1 MRARTATV
9 LVLVVAA
16 AAIFA
21 AACKSEKRAA
31 TTSPA
36 TGGDGGSAGAAVEVT
51 LYTSVDQPVAE
62 PIVRAFERRAGV
74 RVRLVTDTEATKSAG
89 LAARLLAERANP
101 QADVFWGNEVF
112 HTINLARNGA
122 LAAYE
127 SPEAKSIPDRYKD
140 AKHLWAGT
148 CLRARVIATAEA
160 AAAEA
165 ATAEPGA
172 GGGGDKPRWAA
183 HVEALTDPGLKH
195 RVALARPTAGTTG
208 GHVSALYAAWGR
220 DKADAFFRGLHAN
233 GAKVLGGNSVV
244 AEQVGQ
250 GQMLAGLTD
259 NDDVAAAQRAGGRLA
274 LNLPD
279 QGDGE
284 LGTLTIPCT
293 VALVAGRPGG
303 GDGAAARL
311 ADYLLSGEV
320 EQKLIEAK
328 FGRYS
333 VRATGGQAVRTM
345 DVTYE
350 KVADHMAWAPN
361 RAAALLEGREPREP
375 NRDP

>member
-1 MRARTATV
+1 MRYRVAR
-9 LVLVVAA
+9 LLLVAA
-16 AAIFA
+16 ALLTG
-21 AACKSEKRAA
+21 CKPEPG
-31 TTSPA
+31 TTA
-36 TGGDGGSAGAAVEVT
+36 TGPSTGGGSAAAAEVT

-62 PIVRAFERRAGV
+62 PIVRAFEQRTGV

-89 LAARLLAERANP
+89 LAARLLAEKANP

-122 LAAYE
+122 LAPYA
-127 SPEAKSIPDRYKD
+127 SPAAETIPDRYKD
-140 AKHLWAGT
+140 AKNKMWAGT
-148 CLRARVIATAEA
+148 CLRARVIATAE
-160 AAAEA
+160 
-165 ATAEPGA
+165 PA
-172 GGGGDKPRWAA
+172 GGGAPGGGGEGSGPAAGGKPRWAT
-183 HVEALTDPGLKH
+183 HVEALTDPAVKN

-259 NDDVAAAQRAGGRLA
+259 NDDVAAAQRAGGQLA

-279 QGDGE
+279 QGEGE

-303 GDGAAARL
+303 DAAKKL
-311 ADYLLSGEV
+311 ADYLLGDEV
-320 EQKLIEAK
+320 ERKLIEAK

-333 VRATGGQAVRTM
+333 VRAASGQGVRTM
-345 DVTYE
+345 DVTYD
-350 KVADHMAWAPN
+350 KVAEHMAWAPN
-361 RAAALLEGREPREP
+361 RAAALLEGREPGR
-375 NRDP
+375 

>member
-1 MRARTATV
+1 MRSQTASLLAV
-9 LVLVVAA
+9 VVVATLAAGCKPEGQTASTAPGERA
-16 AAIFA
+16 AATGPA
-21 AACKSEKRAA
+21 A
-31 TTSPA
+31 
-36 TGGDGGSAGAAVEVT
+36 EVT

-62 PIVRAFERRAGV
+62 PIVRAFEQQVGV

-127 SPEAKSIPDRYKD
+127 SPQAKSIPDRYKD
-140 AKHLWAGT
+140 PKHLWAGT
-148 CLRARVIATAEA
+148 CLRARVIATAEPAGGGAPGGGGEGSGA
-160 AAAEA
+160 AAA
-165 ATAEPGA
+165 G
-172 GGGGDKPRWAA
+172 KPRWAT
-183 HVEALTDPGLKH
+183 HVEALTDPALKN

-208 GHVSALYAAWGR
+208 GHVSALHAVWGR

-233 GAKVLGGNSVV
+233 GVKVLGGNSVV

-259 NDDVAAAQRAGGRLA
+259 NDDVAAAQRAGGQLA

-279 QGDGE
+279 QGEGE

-303 GDGAAARL
+303 DAAKKL
-311 ADYLLSGEV
+311 ADYLLGDEV
-320 EQKLIEAK
+320 ERKLIEAK

-333 VRATGGQAVRTM
+333 VRAASGQGVRTM
-345 DVTYE
+345 DVTYD
-350 KVADHMAWAPN
+350 KVAEHMAWAPN
-361 RAAALLEGREPREP
+361 RAAALLEGREPGR
-375 NRDP
+375 